1 MANLEDIITSKVRV
15 KILELF
21 FSNLTEMYHVRGI
34 VREIKEEINAVRR
47 ELEKLETS
55 GILKKEPRGNR
66 VYYFLRSDY
75 PLFGDLLAIVA
86 KSTGLGRMI
95 LDSRSKLGKINLVMF
110 SGKFSRNKPR
120 KNDDEV
126 DILVVGEVVLPELA
140 AIVRNFESKLNRE
153 INYTVMTK
161 EELEYR
167 KKRRDPFLQGIFL
180 GSRVMIIG
188 DEEELTG

>member
-34 VREIKEEINAVRR
+34 VREINEEINAVRR
-47 ELEKLETS
+47 ELEKMETS

-66 VYYFLRSDY
+66 VYYFLRADY
-75 PLFGDLLAIVA
+75 SMFGDLLSIVA
-86 KSTGLGRMI
+86 KSTGLGKAI

-110 SGKFSRNKPR
+110 SGKFARSKPR
-120 KNDDEV
+120 KKEDEV
-126 DILVVGEVVLPELA
+126 DLLVVGEVVLPELA
-140 AIVRNFESKLNRE
+140 SVVRNFESKLGRE
-153 INYTVMTK
+153 INYTVMAK

-180 GSRVMIIG
+180 NSRVMIIG